1 MTASSITA
9 IPVSTAR
16 PPAGAASG
24 LAALPIDL
32 SHSPVLGIVG
42 VILGA
47 GIVTLMGRLIG
58 LGLADLKGNVGIG
71 FDDGAWISSAY
82 NVALMFI
89 GPFSVYLGALLGPR
103 RILLICAGLF
113 SLVAAYLPVVH
124 SYSLLVALLA
134 VGGLTSGTF
143 YPLTLTF
150 ALKSL
155 PLRYLALVI
164 ALYATFIE
172 GAVNFAPSIYG
183 FCRNQLSWQWMFWI
197 PAVLTP
203 LMMACVYFGIPQSPK
218 PDSKKEQ
225 PSFVGFFYLSA
236 SFALLFAAVDQG
248 ERLDWWR
255 SGTFTALFAGGIFL
269 LLFSIV
275 RRLRSPNFLVD
286 LPYLRQWNTIL
297 LAVALFAFR
306 FVLLATVIIIPQSL
320 ALRGLDPQQYGP
332 AVLWTAI
339 FELFLAF
346 VGALFLYRGIDNRLL
361 MAIGFAAVAFACL
374 INANFTSAWAPENYF
389 RSELLMGVG
398 QSLAMMGLVSS
409 LVLQATASG
418 ALQAPQRA
426 LTFAAFFHT
435 VRLLGGQVGVAAMVH
450 FINQR
455 EKLHS
460 NLLGLHVQTGSSV
473 TDVTLYRLAAGLS
486 AKSSGPM
493 AAASRAAEIID
504 AKLRLQAYS
513 LTFIDGFYLVAWACA
528 GMLLLTAILRKPPL
542 SFAELSLLQK
552 RFTSTQRKN
561 S

>member
-1 MTASSITA
+1 MAAISITA
-9 IPVSTAR
+9 STAR
-16 PPAGAASG
+16 TPGGAPSG
-24 LAALPIDL
+24 LGALPMDL

-89 GPFSVYLGALLGPR
+89 GPFSVYLGGLLGPR
-103 RILLICAGLF
+103 RVLLCCSGLF
-113 SLVAAYLPVVH
+113 SLIAAYLPAVH
-124 SYSLLVALLA
+124 SYSLLIALLA

-164 ALYATFIE
+164 ALYATVIE

-183 FCRNQLSWQWMFWI
+183 FCRNELTWQWMFWI
-197 PAVLTP
+197 PAILTP
-203 LMMACVYFGIPQSPK
+203 LMTACIYFGIPQSPK
-218 PDSKKEQ
+218 SDSEKQ
-225 PSFVGFFYLSA
+225 PPSFVGFFYLSA

-255 SGTFTALFAGGIFL
+255 SGTFTALFAGGIS
-269 LLFSIV
+269 LLFFSFV

-286 LPYLRQWNTIL
+286 LPYLRQWNTIV

-320 ALRGLDPQQYGP
+320 GLRGLDPQQYGP
-332 AVLWTAI
+332 AVLWTAV

-361 MAIGFAAVAFACL
+361 MAIGFTAVAFACL
-374 INANFTSAWAPENYF
+374 INANFTSAWAAENYF
-389 RSELLMGVG
+389 PSELLMGVG

-409 LVLQATASG
+409 LVLQATSSG
-418 ALQAPQRA
+418 ALQGPQRA

-435 VRLLGGQVGVAAMVH
+435 VRLLGGQVGVAAMIH

-455 EKLHS
+455 EKFHS
-460 NLLGLHVQTGSSV
+460 NVLGLHVQLGTWV
-473 TDVTLYRLAAGLS
+473 TDGTLLRLAAGFS
-486 AKSSGPM
+486 AKSSGLV
-493 AAASRAAEIID
+493 AATSRATEIID
-504 AKLRLQAYS
+504 GKLRLQAYS
-513 LTFIDGFYLVAWACA
+513 LTFIDGFYFVAWACA

-552 RFTSTQRKN
+552 RFTSTQRKP